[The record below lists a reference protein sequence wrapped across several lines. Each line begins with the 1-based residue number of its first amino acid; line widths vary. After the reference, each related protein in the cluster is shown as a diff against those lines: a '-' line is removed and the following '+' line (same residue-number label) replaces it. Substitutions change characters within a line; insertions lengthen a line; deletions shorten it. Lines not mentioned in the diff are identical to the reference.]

1 MNEQQIQRE
10 LKQYFEILFKEFPV
24 LKLSVDMNMSF
35 TFISNRAEDYRRLE
49 FDLMIH
55 RNGRPFIIIEIKS
68 ASFLKEIKAN
78 TFISIAAPA
87 LNFTNASF
95 YLFTDGENFN
105 LIDGTEFFKFSEIS
119 KDSLGELFKK
129 APELIAISTN
139 KQFLFDTIRNGFEE
153 LGLYEE
159 WSSFFDNSQPED
171 VIDFDDKTA
180 TYLFKGNPFDLESFE
195 NKFFRCLLPKFSDST
210 IYRYTTVSSLESML
224 KYNTYR
230 MSGIVGMNDPT
241 EIDYVDYLVYGWRKP
256 LDEWSTT
263 EVEEINKVFISSC
276 SSLEKEDDLTLW
288 RLYGDDSKGV
298 SLKLEVHND
307 SIKHNMIV
315 ASVSYGEKDG
325 SHKQIELM
333 KKLTVDFFNLKSAR
347 FEFKTY
353 HIWKH
358 FFKPFQYEV
367 EKEVRLL
374 YIKNEDIKP
383 IKEEWVVTYG
393 DKIFNPVV
401 DFKLN
406 AVGFPVM
413 VKEITLGP
421 NTPEKNVNKA
431 QITEYIR
438 QLTLKP
444 DYNISD
450 LIVKISS
457 INNYRKA

>member
-10 LKQYFEILFKEFPV
+10 LKEYFEGLFKDFPL
-24 LKLSVDMNMSF
+24 LKLTVDMNMTF

-55 RNGRPFIIIEIKS
+55 KNGRPFVIVEIKS
-68 ASFLKEIKAN
+68 DTFLKEIKEN
-78 TFISIAAPA
+78 TLISIAAPA
-87 LNFTNASF
+87 LNFTNASY
-95 YLFTDGENFN
+95 YLFTDGSNFK
-105 LIDGTEFFKFSEIS
+105 LIDATEYFKFSEIS
-119 KDSLGELFKK
+119 KDSITEIFKK
-129 APELIAISTN
+129 APELVEITRN
-139 KQFLFDTIRNGFEE
+139 KEYLFDTIKNGFEE

-159 WSSFFDNSQPED
+159 WSVLYGNAKPED
-171 VIDFDDKTA
+171 IIDFDDKTS
-180 TYLFKGNPFDLESFE
+180 TYSFKGNPSDLDSFE
-195 NKFFRCLLPKFSDST
+195 NRFFRSLLPKFNETT
-210 IYRYTTVSSLESML
+210 ICRYTTVATLESML
-224 KYNTYR
+224 KFNTYR

-256 LDEWSTT
+256 LDEWSGN

-276 SSLEKEDDLTLW
+276 SLFDKYDDLTLW

-298 SLKLEVHND
+298 CLKLQVNND
-307 SIKHNMIV
+307 CIQHNMIV

-325 SHKQIELM
+325 THKQVELM
-333 KKLTVDFFNLKSAR
+333 KKLTVDFFNMKSAR
-347 FEFKTY
+347 FAFKMY

-358 FFKPFQYEV
+358 FFKPYQYEV

-374 YIKNEDIKP
+374 YIKNEAIRP
-383 IKEEWVVTYG
+383 LKEDWVVTYG

-406 AVGFPVM
+406 IKGFPLN

-431 QITEYIR
+431 QLSEYIR
-438 QLTLKP
+438 QLNSKT

-450 LIVKISS
+450 LTVKISK